1 MRVYE
6 FAKKI
11 GATSA
16 AVMKMAE
23 ESHVEV
29 YSALSEL
36 EPEDVTKL
44 NQRFL
49 KTGTAA
55 VKAQT
60 AAAAE
65 KAQAKVA
72 KAAANRVAHDKAQSA
87 ALEAARKRALDAHNG
102 LEPELP
108 VTDVPVVAKAASAKK
123 PDAQKVEIGVSL
135 AEMPKVSYQVS
146 ETDDNVID
154 DSDDF
159 DELDARDYLHG
170 KDLEQRPTTK
180 GSSQKKEKE
189 QPLKKEKEL
198 APKKEKDV
206 QPKKDQSQQPKK
218 EQPRRDQ
225 RDAGRR
231 DQQQQQPRR
240 DQQQPRKPGVPAS
253 QGGQQQRGNN
263 NKPGV
268 PGNKPPSQRVGGLRA
283 GFSSVS
289 MKVSRPQVQIG
300 VGKPVISTG
309 KPTVS
314 ISTGKPSVTIS
325 TGKPAVSIST
335 GKPSVTISTG
345 KPAAGASPAP
355 AAAANSTISLSV
367 STREISIR
375 GAIVVK
381 ELALKLGIRPNRLI
395 ADLMGLKVLATI
407 NQRVEPEVATKVAQK
422 YGYKVNI
429 EHARDAA
436 NKKPVLKAIDA
447 DDEIPEDKP
456 EDMIMRAPVVT
467 FLGHVDHG
475 KTTLMDYIRHAHVAA
490 GEAGG
495 ITQQISAY
503 QVDVQGRKITFLD
516 TPGHAAFN
524 AMRQRGAQL
533 TDIAVIIIAADD
545 GIMPQTEEA
554 IKFARQAGV
563 QIMVAITKC
572 DKPVANVQRV
582 QQQLQK
588 IGLTPE
594 EWGGDIVCCPVSG
607 TTGQGVDNLLEMMLL
622 QADVLELTANP
633 KRRANG
639 YVIEAELEQGFGPS
653 ATLLVTGGTLKVGDA
668 VLIGEHFGKVR
679 SLIDDRGRRIKE
691 APPSTP
697 VKCTGLSGVPEAG
710 AEFRV
715 MLDEKRART
724 LAEEAARVRKEHEL
738 SQTKAV
744 SLDDLMSQ
752 MGNGEKQELSIVV
765 KSDTQGS
772 LEAIVEAL
780 RGIKSEKVSLKII
793 GTGTGNVSLTD
804 VKSAAAGKAV
814 IVGFDIGCDSGV
826 QQQARHDGVRIN
838 SFRIIYELI
847 DHVKKTMLD
856 LLPPEYTEKVKGHA
870 EIKAVYDIGKLG
882 KIAGSQMLDGMLTAS
897 ARYRILRNKSKIWD
911 GKVQTLRH
919 FKDEVKEVTG
929 QQECG
934 ICFANFEGFAEG
946 DIVECYILEEL
957 PRSL

>member
-6 FAKKI
+6 FAKKT
-11 GATSA
+11 GTTCAT
-16 AVMKMAE
+16 VMRVAE
-23 ESHVEV
+23 KNEIEV
-29 YSALSEL
+29 YSPLSEL
-36 EPEDVTKL
+36 DDADVEALSAGFHRMGLAALKAETLAVAEKRRTK
-44 NQRFL
+44 
-49 KTGTAA
+49 A
-55 VKAQT
+55 VKAV
-60 AAAAE
+60 AARQQ
-65 KAQAKVA
+65 KD
-72 KAAANRVAHDKAQSA
+72 RVQSA
-87 ALEAARKRALDAHNG
+87 ELEAARQRAIAAAEGRAFTVPSATAVADVPPPVAEESVAAPVVEREAEDEIKVTL
-102 LEPELP
+102 PELP
-108 VTDVPVVAKAASAKK
+108 
-123 PDAQKVEIGVSL
+123 
-135 AEMPKVSYQVS
+135 KVSIEMS
-146 ETDDNVID
+146 EPEEADDKGEADEKIEDEDED
-154 DSDDF
+154 D
-159 DELDARDYLHG
+159 DADDYLHG
-170 KDLEQRPTTK
+170 KDRRTESKSQTSMKPHQQPLQKPAAAGRKGDKKAARPAEKEKPAVPAATSTADKKKKPVIAVAPPPRPT
-180 GSSQKKEKE
+180 
-189 QPLKKEKEL
+189 
-198 APKKEKDV
+198 
-206 QPKKDQSQQPKK
+206 
-218 EQPRRDQ
+218 
-225 RDAGRR
+225 
-231 DQQQQQPRR
+231 
-240 DQQQPRKPGVPAS
+240 
-253 QGGQQQRGNN
+253 
-263 NKPGV
+263 
-268 PGNKPPSQRVGGLRA
+268 PPPTRVGGTRA

-289 MKVSRPQVQIG
+289 MRVSRPLTPQISIG
-300 VGKPVISTG
+300 VGT
-309 KPTVS
+309 
-314 ISTGKPSVTIS
+314 
-325 TGKPAVSIST
+325 
-335 GKPSVTISTG
+335 
-345 KPAAGASPAP
+345 SPAP
-355 AAAANSTISLSV
+355 AAVPPPKPTISLSV
-367 STREISIR
+367 NTREISVR

-395 ADLMGLKVLATI
+395 ADLMGLKILASI
-407 NQRVEPEVATKVAQK
+407 NQRVEPDVAAKVAQK

-456 EDMIMRAPVVT
+456 EQMKPRPPVVT

-533 TDIAVIIIAADD
+533 TDVAVIIIAADD

-572 DKPVANVQRV
+572 DKPTANAQRV
-582 QQQLQK
+582 MQQLQK
-588 IGLTPE
+588 VGLTPE
-594 EWGGDIVCCPVSG
+594 DWGGDIVCCEVSG
-607 TTGQGVDNLLEMMLL
+607 ATGQGVENLLDMILL
-622 QADVLELTANP
+622 QADVLELSANP
-633 KRRANG
+633 DRRANG
-639 YVIEAELEQGFGPS
+639 YVIEAELEQGFGPT

-668 VLIGEHFGKVR
+668 ILIGEHFGKVR
-679 SLIDDRGRRIKE
+679 SLIDDRGRRVKE
-691 APPSTP
+691 AGPSTP

-724 LAEEAARVRKEHEL
+724 LAEETARARKEQEL
-738 SQTKAV
+738 SAPKAL

-752 MGNGEKQELSIVV
+752 MSASDKRELSVVV

-780 RGIKSEKVSLKII
+780 NGIKSEKVSLKII

-804 VKSAAAGKAV
+804 VKSAAAGHAV
-814 IVGFDIGCDSGV
+814 IIGFDIGCDSGV

-847 DHVKKTMLD
+847 DHVKQCMLD
-856 LLPPEYTEKVKGHA
+856 LLPPEYKEVIKGHA
-870 EIKAVYDIGKLG
+870 AIKAVYDIGKIG
-882 KIAGSQMLDGMLTAS
+882 KIAGSQMLDGVLTS
-897 ARYRILRNKSKIWD
+897 TARYRILRGKEKIWD
-911 GKVQTLRH
+911 GKLQTLRH

-934 ICFANFEGFAEG
+934 VCFQNFEDFAVG
-946 DIVECYILEEL
+946 DTIECYLLEEL

>member
-6 FAKKI
+6 FAKKV
-11 GATSA
+11 GATCA

-23 ESHVEV
+23 DAEVEV
-29 YSALSEL
+29 YSPLSQL
-36 EPEDVTKL
+36 EPADVEAL
-44 NQRFL
+44 NRQL
-49 KTGTAA
+49 LAVGPAA
-55 VKAQT
+55 VQE
-60 AAAAE
+60 AAAAQAE
-65 KAQAKVA
+65 KAQAK
-72 KAAANRVAHDKAQSA
+72 AARAARARAARDKAQA
-87 ALEAARKRALDAHNG
+87 EALEAARQRAIAAHEG
-102 LEPELP
+102 RAPSLPAPAAPAAPAAPKPAEPP
-108 VTDVPVVAKAASAKK
+108 RPAG
-123 PDAQKVEIGVSL
+123 PKVEIGVSL
-135 AEMPKVSYQVS
+135 PELPKVSIQMGES
-146 ETDDNVID
+146 EDEDAAAA
-154 DSDDF
+154 SDF
-159 DELDARDYLHG
+159 DDDEVDARDYLHG
-170 KDLEQRPTTK
+170 KDLDRRADAK
-180 GSSQKKEKE
+180 GASAKKAQAAKKEAK
-189 QPLKKEKEL
+189 KEL
-198 APKKEKDV
+198 AAARKEAAPPK
-206 QPKKDQSQQPKK
+206 PAAPAPAPAKK
-218 EQPRRDQ
+218 
-225 RDAGRR
+225 
-231 DQQQQQPRR
+231 
-240 DQQQPRKPGVPAS
+240 PAA
-253 QGGQQQRGNN
+253 
-263 NKPGV
+263 PA
-268 PGNKPPSQRVGGLRA
+268 PKPPPAPRVGGLRA
-283 GFSSVS
+283 GFASVS
-289 MKVSRPQVQIG
+289 MRVSRPQVQIVPG
-300 VGKPVISTG
+300 R
-309 KPTVS
+309 
-314 ISTGKPSVTIS
+314 
-325 TGKPAVSIST
+325 PATS
-335 GKPSVTISTG
+335 
-345 KPAAGASPAP
+345 AGAPAP
-355 AAAANSTISLSV
+355 VAPPKPTISLSV

-375 GAIVVK
+375 GAVVVK

-395 ADLMGLKVLATI
+395 ADLMGLKILASI
-407 NQRVEPEVATKVAQK
+407 NQRVEPDVATKVAQK
-422 YGYKVNI
+422 YGYKVNV

-456 EDMIMRAPVVT
+456 EDMQMRPPVVT

-572 DKPVANVQRV
+572 DKPIANVQRV
-582 QQQLQK
+582 KQQLQK

-594 EWGGDIVCCPVSG
+594 EWGGDIVCCEVSG

-668 VLIGEHFGKVR
+668 ILIGEHFGKVR

-724 LAEEAARVRKEHEL
+724 LAEEAARTRKEQEL
-738 SQTKAV
+738 SQTKAL

-752 MGNGEKQELSIVV
+752 MGAGEKRELSVVV

-780 RGIKSEKVSLKII
+780 HGIKSEKVSLKVI

-856 LLPPEYTEKVKGHA
+856 LLPPEFTEKVKGHA
-870 EIKAVYDIGKLG
+870 EIKAIYDIGKLG
-882 KIAGSQMLDGMLTAS
+882 KIAGSQMLDGTLVAS
-897 ARYRILRNKSKIWD
+897 ARYRILRGKTKVWE

-934 ICFANFEGFAEG
+934 ICFAGFEDFAVG
-946 DIVECYILEEL
+946 DTVECYVLEEL